1 MGQTNHSLCVLLHKI
16 KTLHFS
22 LSNGNKES
30 LLNIGQIMLQQYSNV
45 VSTRSIRKD
54 EHIEQNQNLAFLGSS
69 K

>member
-1 MGQTNHSLCVLLHKI
+1 MFYYIKS

-54 EHIEQNQNLAFLGSS
+54 EHIEQNQNLAFWVVVSS

>member
-45 VSTRSIRKD
+45 VSTRSK
-54 EHIEQNQNLAFLGSS
+54 
-69 K
+69 